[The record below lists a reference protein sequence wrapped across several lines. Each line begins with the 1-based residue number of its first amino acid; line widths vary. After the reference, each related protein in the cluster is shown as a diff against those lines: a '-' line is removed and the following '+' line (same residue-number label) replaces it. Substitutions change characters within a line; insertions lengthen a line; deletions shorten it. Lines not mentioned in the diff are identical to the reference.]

1 LQSFAIQQ
9 PIAFPYVP
17 PYVIADKDARKYELL
32 GQKASAAYQRR
43 DKAAYDRLRLE
54 QQALGKYRPWMSHS
68 PTERSPTCVFH
79 RQILQDFV
87 TIDEIAEKL
96 FQEIAIFEP
105 AAQTNRFSIKAIFGW
120 LISRIFH

>member
-1 LQSFAIQQ
+1 MCGFMPFLNT
-9 PIAFPYVP
+9 
-17 PYVIADKDARKYELL
+17 
-32 GQKASAAYQRR
+32 
-43 DKAAYDRLRLE
+43 
-54 QQALGKYRPWMSHS
+54 

-87 TIDEIAEKL
+87 TIDEIVEKL